1 MLQVMEAVKVLRS
14 EYLPMFNS
22 QVESAVTAL
31 VASPPGAVD
40 ENEFIDASRLVYD
53 GVREIRRAVL
63 MNRGEEEIDTDTEW
77 DDFDETSDIG
87 SNRPLVE
94 SRQEDLIDEF
104 PEISGIT
111 TARDAMKQ
119 LPEAERIKILEQVEE
134 FRSER
139 VKFDREVSKWDDQ
152 GNDVI
157 VLAKHMCMIMMEMTD
172 FTRGRGHL
180 KTTMDV
186 ISAAKRISEAG
197 TKLDKLARAIA
208 DRCVESTTK
217 KDLIAYL
224 QRIALY
230 CHQLNITSKVKA
242 DVHNVSGE
250 LIVSGL
256 DSAMSLIQAAKNLM
270 NAVVLTVKASYVAC
284 RMYKQTRDTCHAPDE
299 ASTCPPSP
307 IVVWKM
313 RTPEKK
319 PLVRREHPEEFRAR
333 IRRGASTKQTSPLKA
348 LSEFEQRTPCSL
360 STSSSVSSVGSVL
373 DNIHEK

>member
-1 MLQVMEAVKVLRS
+1 M
-14 EYLPMFNS
+14 Y
-22 QVESAVTAL
+22 
-31 VASPPGAVD
+31 
-40 ENEFIDASRLVYD
+40 
-53 GVREIRRAVL
+53 
-63 MNRGEEEIDTDTEW
+63 
-77 DDFDETSDIG
+77 
-87 SNRPLVE
+87 
-94 SRQEDLIDEF
+94 
-104 PEISGIT
+104 
-111 TARDAMKQ
+111 
-119 LPEAERIKILEQVEE
+119 
-134 FRSER
+134 
-139 VKFDREVSKWDDQ
+139 
-152 GNDVI
+152 
-157 VLAKHMCMIMMEMTD
+157 
-172 FTRGRGHL
+172 
-180 KTTMDV
+180 
-186 ISAAKRISEAG
+186 SEAG
-197 TKLDKLARAIA
+197 KRLDGLARQIA
-208 DRCVESTTK
+208 GRCPDSVTK
-217 KDLIAYL
+217 SDLLAYL
-224 QRIALY
+224 GRITLY

-373 DNIHEK
+373 DNINNQ

>member
-242 DVHNVSGE
+242 DVQNVSGE

-256 DSAMSLIQAAKNLM
+256 DSATSLIQAAKNLM
-270 NAVVLTVKASYVAC
+270 NAVVLVVKASYVA
-284 RMYKQTRDTCHAPDE
+284 
-299 ASTCPPSP
+299 STKYRKSSSGSEKPS
-307 IVVWKM
+307 IVVWRMKA
-313 RTPEKK
+313 PEKK
-319 PLVRREHPEEFRAR
+319 PLVRREAPDEVKAKIRKGNVNSLESSQITLGR
-333 IRRGASTKQTSPLKA
+333 IL
-348 LSEFEQRTPCSL
+348 
-360 STSSSVSSVGSVL
+360 VVGHIV
-373 DNIHEK
+373 IC

>member
-1 MLQVMEAVKVLRS
+1 MNRS

-22 QVESAVTAL
+22 QVQSAVTAL

-77 DDFDETSDIG
+77 DDFDETSEVG

-104 PEISGIT
+104 PDISGIT
-111 TARDAMKQ
+111 TAREAMKK
-119 LPEAERIKILEQVEE
+119 LPEAERIKIAEQVEE

-172 FTRGRGHL
+172 FTRGRGPL

-224 QRIALY
+224 QRE
-230 CHQLNITSKVKA
+230 SVK
-242 DVHNVSGE
+242 
-250 LIVSGL
+250 
-256 DSAMSLIQAAKNLM
+256 
-270 NAVVLTVKASYVAC
+270 
-284 RMYKQTRDTCHAPDE
+284 
-299 ASTCPPSP
+299 
-307 IVVWKM
+307 
-313 RTPEKK
+313 
-319 PLVRREHPEEFRAR
+319 
-333 IRRGASTKQTSPLKA
+333 
-348 LSEFEQRTPCSL
+348 
-360 STSSSVSSVGSVL
+360 
-373 DNIHEK
+373 

>member
-1 MLQVMEAVKVLRS
+1 MYYSMFQVMEAVKVLRS

-242 DVHNVSGE
+242 DVQNVSGE

-256 DSAMSLIQAAKNLM
+256 DSATSLIQAAKNLM
-270 NAVVLTVKASYVAC
+270 NAVVLTVKASYVASTK
-284 RMYKQTRDTCHAPDE
+284 YKTLE
-299 ASTCPPSP
+299 AKTSTGEPPLV
-307 IVVWKM
+307 IWKM
-313 RTPEKK
+313 KAPEKQ
-319 PLVRREHPEEFRAR
+319 PLVRREAPEEVKAKVK
-333 IRRGASTKQTSPLKA
+333 RGSQKKPTSPLKA
-348 LSEFEQRTPCSL
+348 LSEFQGPEL
-360 STSSSVSSVGSVL
+360 S
-373 DNIHEK
+373 DDFENI